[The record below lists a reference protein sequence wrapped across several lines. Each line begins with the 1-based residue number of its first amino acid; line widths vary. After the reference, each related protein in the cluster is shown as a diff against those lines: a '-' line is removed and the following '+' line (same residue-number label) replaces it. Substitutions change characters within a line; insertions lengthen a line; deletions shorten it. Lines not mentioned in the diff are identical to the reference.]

1 MVVALADDRVEQL
14 TEAQRE
20 VLRLVAAGL
29 GSKDIARQLKRSHH
43 SIDRRIER
51 AMHSM
56 GVANRYVAARRVV
69 EAEGRTYDPLAR
81 ASSHLS
87 QPTETATLPGPDD
100 ATDRPAD
107 RQAKAEVLA
116 ASSSLPAS
124 FPWPFPTRG
133 YGRVM
138 LDRKTR
144 FAWAL
149 FGIPVLVM
157 IAWGLLLAGIGA
169 LDTLRV

>member
-1 MVVALADDRVEQL
+1 MVVLADDRVEQL

-29 GSKDIARQLKRSHH
+29 GSKDIARELKRSHH

-51 AMHSM
+51 AMHSL
-56 GVANRYVAARRVV
+56 GAANRYIAARLVI

-81 ASSHLS
+81 ASSHLF
-87 QPTETATLPGPDD
+87 QPTEAVNLSGPDD
-100 ATDRPAD
+100 AMDRPAD
-107 RQAKAEVLA
+107 GQARVDEST
-116 ASSSLPAS
+116 ASPSLSAS

-133 YGRVM
+133 DGRAV

-144 FAWAL
+144 LAWAL

-169 LDTLRV
+169 LDTLKV